1 MTRRND
7 ENRGPARSNEARPA
21 RSGPPKY
28 AGLQRPITRSAGN
41 PAAVSFPGRIRV
53 IRVEAVTMTAAE
65 YDDAVEALA
74 VLIARYQDDYPDHAD
89 P

>member
-1 MTRRND
+1 
-7 ENRGPARSNEARPA
+7 
-21 RSGPPKY
+21 
-28 AGLQRPITRSAGN
+28 
-41 PAAVSFPGRIRV
+41 VSFPGRIRV